1 VAESGLEAAAERNEL
16 NTHENDLCGRNR
28 LDFGTVRRISPKI
41 KQGDG
46 YGPAR
51 ALLLS
56 APLS

>member
-16 NTHENDLCGRNR
+16 KTHENDLCGRNR
-28 LDFGTVRRISPKI
+28 LDFGTHLTEI